1 MQPRKKEFERELE
14 KAAEEAARQ
23 VIRKCMET
31 ATTEAAKAMIFF
43 FVLRT
48 GGSVGF
54 FQTRQKD
61 MGFSEGGK
69 IAMWYFQLFERDS
82 PPEVL
87 L

>member
-43 FVLRT
+43 FSFRD
-48 GGSVGF
+48 GGICGIFSDSAKRYGF
-54 FQTRQKD
+54 FR
-61 MGFSEGGK
+61 GG
-69 IAMWYFQLFERDS
+69 
-82 PPEVL
+82 
-87 L
+87 